1 MNVKKRLFNN
11 MFLRNMISDL
21 FGRSAGDKEPGGF
34 TPYFQY
40 RIGQYK
46 SDYYLYFPKEPY
58 SIQYKNE
65 IFNKLNEF
73 YDSDITDYLDFH
85 YSTYPDKPGFLKFLR
100 YEIYGRLNRKISP
113 SRRQKL
119 QVAQEWVLE
128 KQQELQSSQ
137 QAALQ
142 QKIEQEMR
150 DMLPGGRQ
158 ASPGEVRNIS
168 QVLSKKLSDEIEQIM
183 ASTKERMQ
191 SMADSFVTG
200 TIELHNP
207 NHQDKLIKL
216 FKLIKDIQAPKEF
229 SKAEQLFKR
238 FSDTDIAAI
247 LRLHFKDF
255 KTKQPNTIQVN
266 IKKADENIPDKN
278 PKVRKLEEALSDYFY
293 S

>member
-1 MNVKKRLFNN
+1 
-11 MFLRNMISDL
+11 MFFRNMISDL
-21 FGRSAGDKEPGGF
+21 FGRSSYSKTPGAF

-40 RIGQYK
+40 KLDDYQP
-46 SDYYLYFPKEPY
+46 DYYLYFPKEPY
-58 SIQYKNE
+58 ALRYYNE
-65 IFNKLNEF
+65 FFNKMNQ
-73 YDSDITDYLDFH
+73 YIPGHIANYLEFH
-85 YSTYPDKPGFLKFLR
+85 YSAYPDKQDFLQFLR
-100 YEIYGRLNRKISP
+100 HEISGRLKQKTNEE
-113 SRRQKL
+113 RRQKL
-119 QVAQEWVLE
+119 EVAQEWVLE
-128 KQQELQSSQ
+128 KHQDLQLSQ

-142 QKIEQEMR
+142 HKIEQGMR
-150 DMLPGGRQ
+150 DMLPSDRQ
-158 ASPGEVRNIS
+158 ASPEEVKNIS
-168 QVLSKKLSDEIEQIM
+168 QALSKQLSDDMEQIM

-207 NHQDKLIKL
+207 NHQDKIIKL
-216 FKLIKDIQAPKEF
+216 LKLIKDVQAPKEF
-229 SKAEQLFKR
+229 AKAEQLFKR

-266 IKKADENIPDKN
+266 IKKADESIQDKN